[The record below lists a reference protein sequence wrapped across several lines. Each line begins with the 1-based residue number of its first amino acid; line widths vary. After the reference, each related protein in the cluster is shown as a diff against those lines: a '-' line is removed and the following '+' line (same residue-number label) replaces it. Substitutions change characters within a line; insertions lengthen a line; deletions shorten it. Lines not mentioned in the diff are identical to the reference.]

1 MRTRTIPSSRFLAH
15 AGTVLGALLLAA
27 SVRPVQA
34 QGTSTDPRWD
44 AWLGCWEAADASG
57 LRVIGSP
64 TAPLVCVTPAAG
76 TSAVDIV
83 TVADGKVL
91 NRTHVDAN
99 GERRATTKD
108 GCTGWESAVWARS
121 ASRVYVRSEY
131 SCPGGVTRSSN
142 GLIALSPK
150 GEWLDVQNVA
160 LGKNKAVRVVRM
172 HEATNVSRVPAEV
185 IAPLQSRTLVSNA
198 SRVAAGAALTGDD
211 LVDAAKNVDGAVVEA
226 WLVERDQGFALDA
239 GMLTKLADAGLPD
252 SVIDVMVAL
261 SYPKAFTVNPETRTG
276 ELRAPE
282 GQGVYGRGRSLAV
295 VGYDPMGYPLFGYGS
310 YYGMCTR
317 PYSPFYDDYMFGY
330 SSYRS
335 GCGYGY
341 GLSGY
346 GYGYGGFGF
355 GYGFGYG
362 YPYGYGPVVI
372 VQGGGNN
379 LPPGERPRVVKGRG
393 YTQGSSGRTGSTSPA
408 PSSSSGSGT
417 SSTTSTT
424 SSSAAP
430 ARTAHPKP

>member
-1 MRTRTIPSSRFLAH
+1 MRTRTISSSRFLA
-15 AGTVLGALLLAA
+15 LSGAVCAALVLAA
-27 SVRPVQA
+27 AMRPAQA
-34 QGTSTDPRWD
+34 QGTTTDPRWD
-44 AWLGCWEAADASG
+44 AWLGCWEATDASG

-64 TAPLVCVTPAAG
+64 TAPLVCVVPATG
-76 TSAVDIV
+76 TSAVDVV

-99 GERRATTKD
+99 GERRATAKD
-108 GCTGWESAVWARS
+108 GCTGWESATWARS

-131 SCPGGVTRSSN
+131 SCPGGVTRGSN

-172 HEATNVSRVPAEV
+172 HEATNVSRVPAEIV
-185 IAPLQSRTLVSNA
+185 APLQSRTLVSNA

-211 LVDAAKNVDGAVVEA
+211 LVDASKNVDGAVVEA
-226 WLVERDQGFALDA
+226 WLVERDQGFSLDA
-239 GMLTKLADAGLPD
+239 KMLTKLADAGLPD

-261 SYPKAFTVNPETRTG
+261 SYPKEFTVNPETRAG

-282 GQGVYGRGRSLAV
+282 AAGAYGRGRSLAV
-295 VGYDPMGYPLFGYGS
+295 YGYDPMGYPMFGYGS
-310 YYGMCTR
+310 YYGMCAS
-317 PYSPFYDDYMFGY
+317 PYSPFYDSYMFGY
-330 SSYRS
+330 SAYRS
-335 GCGYGY
+335 SCGLGYGY
-341 GLSGY
+341 SGY
-346 GYGYGGFGF
+346 GYGYGGLGF
-355 GYGFGYG
+355 GFGYG
-362 YPYGYGPVVI
+362 YPYGYGPIVV
-372 VQGGGNN
+372 VQGNGGN
-379 LPPGERPRVVKGRG
+379 LPPSERPRLIKGRG
-393 YTQGSSGRTGSTSPA
+393 YTQGSTRTGSGT
-408 PSSSSGSGT
+408 PSTSSSGSGST

>member
-1 MRTRTIPSSRFLAH
+1 MRTPISTSSRFL
-15 AGTVLGALLLAA
+15 VLSSAVFAALLLVA
-27 SVRPVQA
+27 SARPASA
-34 QGTSTDPRWD
+34 QGTSVDPRWD
-44 AWLGCWEAADASG
+44 AWLGCWEVTDASG

-76 TSAVDIV
+76 TSAVDVV
-83 TVADGKVL
+83 TVADGKIL
-91 NRTHVDAN
+91 NRMHVDAN

-108 GCTGWESAVWARS
+108 GCTGWESALWARS

-185 IAPLQSRTLVSNA
+185 VAPLQSRALVSNA

-211 LVDAAKNVDGAVVEA
+211 LVDASKNVDAAVVEA
-226 WLVERDQGFALDA
+226 WLVERDQGFTLDA
-239 GMLTKLADAGLPD
+239 NMLTKLADAGLPD

-276 ELRAPE
+276 ELRTPE
-282 GQGVYGRGRSLAV
+282 TSGAYGRGRSLAV
-295 VGYDPMGYPLFGYGS
+295 YGYDPMGYPMFGYGS
-310 YYGMCTR
+310 YYGMCAS
-317 PYSPFYDDYMFGY
+317 PYSPFYDSYMFGY

-341 GLSGY
+341 SGY
-346 GYGYGGFGF
+346 GYGGYGFGGFGL
-355 GYGFGYG
+355 GYGYG
-362 YPYGYGPVVI
+362 YPYGYGPIVI

-379 LPPGERPRVVKGRG
+379 LPPGERPRIVKGRG
-393 YTQGSSGRTGSTSPA
+393 YTQGSSRTGSGTSSTSA
-408 PSSSSGSGT
+408 SGSGTT

-424 SSSAAP
+424 SSSTAP